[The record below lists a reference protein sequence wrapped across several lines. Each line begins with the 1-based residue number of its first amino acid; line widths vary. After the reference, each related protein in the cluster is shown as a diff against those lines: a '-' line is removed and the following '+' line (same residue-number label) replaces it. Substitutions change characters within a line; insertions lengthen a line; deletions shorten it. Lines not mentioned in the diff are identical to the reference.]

1 MMVMA
6 LALLVVG
13 LGLSAFFSGSETG
26 FYRASRLR
34 ILMDAMQGDQV
45 SRHMLFLT
53 NRPPL
58 FVATALVGNNTANY
72 LTSLAIVLI
81 SKETLGAAGPMTEV
95 AASIFFS
102 PLVFVYGELM
112 PKNLFYQAPNFLL
125 RLASRWF
132 LFFAVIFA
140 PVSAL
145 LWLLGRFLE
154 YLVGQSPE
162 KVRLALARK
171 ELQDV
176 FEEGQ
181 SAGILHPTQLQL
193 AQNFFMV
200 ANRSVTQSM
209 IPMSRVQK
217 ISRDATRHEALD
229 RANKLKMTEIVVSD
243 DVTGN
248 LIGYLRTMEMVINDR
263 SSSLARFINPLP
275 EIGVQEPHG
284 EALMR
289 LEASGELLGKVVD
302 ESGKV
307 IGVVSLDALTS
318 PLLGGS
324 LSSLHGPAT
333 TTDFLVDIQ
342 AT

>member
-1 MMVMA
+1 MMAAAVV
-6 LALLVVG
+6 LLFIG

-34 ILMDAMQGDQV
+34 ILMDAMQGDRV

-81 SKETLGAAGPMTEV
+81 SKETLGAMGPMSEV

-140 PVSAL
+140 PVSGM

-171 ELQDV
+171 ELQNV
-176 FEEGQ
+176 LEEGQ
-181 SAGILHPTQLQL
+181 SVGILHPTQLQL
-193 AQNFFMV
+193 AQNFFLV
-200 ANRSVTQSM
+200 ANRPVNQSM
-209 IPMSRVQK
+209 IPLARIQK
-217 ISRDATRHEALD
+217 ISRDATRYEALE
-229 RANKLKMTEIVVSD
+229 RANKLKMTEIAVSD
-243 DVTGN
+243 VN
-248 LIGYLRTMEMVINDR
+248 SEKLIGYLRTMEMVINDR
-263 SSSLARFINPLP
+263 SSSLSPFINPLP
-275 EIGVQEPHG
+275 EIGIQEPHG

-289 LEASGELLGKVVD
+289 LEASGELMAKVVD
-302 ESGKV
+302 ETGTTV
-307 IGVVSLDALTS
+307 GIVSLDALTS

-333 TTDFLVDIQ
+333 TTDFQVDIQ

>member
-1 MMVMA
+1 MILFA
-6 LALLVVG
+6 ILLLFGGLA
-13 LGLSAFFSGSETG
+13 LSAFFSGSETG

-34 ILMDAMQGDQV
+34 IVMDAMQGDRV
-45 SRHMLFLT
+45 SRRMLYLT

-72 LTSLAIVLI
+72 ITSLAVVLI
-81 SKETLGAAGPMTEV
+81 SKQVLGGGTVTEV

-132 LFFAVIFA
+132 LFFAFLFA
-140 PVSAL
+140 PLSAL
-145 LWLLGRFLE
+145 LWLLGRLLE
-154 YLVGQSPE
+154 WFVGQSPE

-193 AQNFFMV
+193 AQNFFMLATRPV
-200 ANRSVTQSM
+200 LQSM
-209 IPMSRVQK
+209 TPLARVPK
-217 ISRDATRHEALD
+217 IHRDATRREALE
-229 RANKLKMTEIVVSD
+229 RANKLKMTEIAVVD
-243 DVTGN
+243 ERDQGLV
-248 LIGYLRTMEMVINDR
+248 GYLKTVELVINDQA
-263 SSSLARFINPLP
+263 SSMTKFLNPLL
-275 EIGVQEPHG
+275 EISASESYG
-284 EALMR
+284 EAIMQLQS
-289 LEASGELLGKVVD
+289 SGESMAKIVDQTGNCLG
-302 ESGKV
+302 
-307 IGVVSLDALTS
+307 IITLDALMS

-324 LSSLHGPAT
+324 LSSLHGPTT
-333 TTDFLVDIQ
+333 TTDFPVDIQ